1 MVDLF
6 TKQYVPLWTLVLAAM
21 LFFPVRHL
29 IWVLYIRR
37 AEKDNPTDDTQRT
50 ALKRRAGV
58 TSALLSFLFSYFYTT
73 YLFVGR

>member
-1 MVDLF
+1 MADLF

-29 IWVLYIRR
+29 IWVMYIRR
-37 AEKDNPTDDTQRT
+37 AEKDTPADDAQRI

-58 TSALLSFLFSYFYTT
+58 TSVLISFLFSYFYTT